1 LTSIPR
7 IYPIL
12 DTAILE
18 PRGCAVDEAA
28 EGLLEAGAEIL
39 QFRHKGPFTRA
50 AFRMAERVGSLCR
63 QAGAVFIVNDRAD
76 VALMLDAG
84 LHLGQDDLSP
94 RDARAVIGSDRIVG
108 FSTHNEAQIRAA
120 ADEPVDYVAVGPIFA
135 TGSKANP
142 DPVIGIE
149 ELRRLRGL
157 SSRPLVAIGGIRQ
170 HSFVS
175 VWSAGADSIALI
187 GGWMPEV
194 CTKAAIRTRFDL
206 LLATARAWCHN
217 PSE

>member
-1 LTSIPR
+1 LTSIPQL
-7 IYPIL
+7 YPIL

-18 PRGCAVDEAA
+18 ARGCGLLVAA
-28 EGLLEAGAEIL
+28 EGLLEAGAEIV
-39 QFRHKGPFTRA
+39 QFRHKGPFTQA
-50 AFRMAERVGSLCR
+50 VFGAAERVGSLCG

-94 RDARAVIGSDRIVG
+94 RDARAVIGSDRIAG
-108 FSTHNEAQIRAA
+108 FSTHNEAQILAA
-120 ADEPVDYVAVGPIFA
+120 EVEPVDYVALGPIFV
-135 TGSKANP
+135 TSSKGNP
-142 DPVIGIE
+142 DPVLGVE
-149 ELRRLRGL
+149 ELRRLRNV

-170 HSFVS
+170 ESFAS

-187 GGWMPEV
+187 GGWIPEV
-194 CTKAAIRTRFDL
+194 CTKAAVRNRFDL

-217 PSE
+217 PSG